1 MFVERLLRWG
11 TSTAA
16 ELAAACNDSAGL
28 RFGSADLAAQHKLL
42 RWGSSTVGDLAAAD
56 AARQQEPHSD
66 SQLDQDLPTD
76 DDWTRLRLSELP
88 GRKVCWLRLFKKCKG
103 QQQEQHSELT
113 ATGSVRLDQTWP
125 GLEMAQA
132 VNTTLGLNL
141 AALRRKWPSHQ
152 GPTRLCSSRA
162 SDSEDEA
169 TAAAMDS
176 QLGGKQ
182 HRQPHKL
189 MRRLSHRHV
198 TKQHLHASPLTEQHT
213 QQQQMQKALQVMTAT
228 SIAMLDHATSAA
240 LCEQQPHAQ

>member
-76 DDWTRLRLSELP
+76 DDWTRL
-88 GRKVCWLRLFKKCKG
+88 LRCD
-103 QQQEQHSELT
+103 SSTVAELT

-198 TKQHLHASPLTEQHT
+198 TKQHLHASPLTVSSSQ
-213 QQQQMQKALQVMTAT
+213 ALEVSQR
-228 SIAMLDHATSAA
+228 
-240 LCEQQPHAQ
+240 